1 MFLSQKKL
9 VSNKQWL
16 TRGFLEILIYPSIWT
31 AAGVA
36 SLTYFVQDT
45 LGLPHDWRAVALI
58 FATALLFYNLDRLLD
73 SYNQPIPDP
82 KAQSYVLHPSFK
94 LFLLVTALA
103 VGILLYQAPSQ
114 VRLVSCGGLLP
125 LIYGM
130 PLLPW
135 VRGRRYSALSGRS
148 LLRLRQN
155 WRWYR
160 LKDVPGA
167 KAWIVA
173 GIVTYALVAVPLA
186 YAGAVFN
193 QSAALITIF
202 LLIFT
207 GTNSHLFDVRDLKSD
222 REKGVRT
229 LPLIVGVGGNRL
241 IWTGLNLSLL
251 VFLSCFWATGVK
263 SPAWEVILPVLA
275 TNLVFIWLLNPETPR
290 NTYNISLD
298 GCLFLPILLT
308 EILNSFS

>member
-1 MFLSQKKL
+1 MLSHQQKQ
-9 VSNKQWL
+9 VSSGQWL
-16 TRGFLEILIYPSIWT
+16 YQRFLEVLIYPNLWT

-36 SLTYFVQDT
+36 SLTYFVQGILD
-45 LGLPHDWRAVALI
+45 LPYDWRAVALI
-58 FATALLFYNLDRLLD
+58 FTTALLFYNLDRLLD

-82 KAQSYVLHPSFK
+82 KVQSYVRHPIFW
-94 LFLLVTALA
+94 FVLLVTALA
-103 VGILLYQAPSQ
+103 VVMLLDRAPFQ
-114 VRLVSCGGLLP
+114 VQLVSCGGLLP

-135 VRGRRYSALSGRS
+135 ARG
-148 LLRLRQN
+148 QN
-155 WRWYR
+155 WHWYR

-167 KAWIVA
+167 KAWLVA
-173 GIVTYALVAVPLA
+173 GIITYALMAVPLA
-186 YAGAVFN
+186 YAGDAFDWPQVLT
-193 QSAALITIF
+193 ALF

>member
-9 VSNKQWL
+9 VTNGQWL
-16 TRGFLEILIYPSIWT
+16 TRSFLEILIYPSIWT

-36 SLTYFVQDT
+36 SLTYFVQET
-45 LGLPHDWRAVALI
+45 LGLSHDWRAVALI

-135 VRGRRYSALSGRS
+135 ARGK
-148 LLRLRQN
+148 N

-160 LKDVPGA
+160 IKDIPGA

-173 GIVTYALVAVPLA
+173 GIITYALVAVPLA
-186 YAGAVFN
+186 YANAVFDR
-193 QSAALITIF
+193 SAALTTLF

-222 REKGVRT
+222 REKGVLT
-229 LPLIVGVGGNRL
+229 WPLIVGVSGNRL

-251 VFLSCFWATGVK
+251 VFLSWFWATGLK
-263 SPAWEVILPVLA
+263 SPAWEVVVPVLA
-275 TNLVFIWLLNPETPR
+275 SDLAFIWLMSPDTSR
-290 NTYNISLD
+290 NIYNIGLD
-298 GCLFLPILLT
+298 GCLLLPILLT
-308 EILNSFS
+308 EILNFFD